1 MVDETDR
8 SLAAI
13 YGDATY
19 HVVAIL
25 PRSHILQ
32 AVAIHNLEILYLQTL
47 YGIDVAHHLI
57 VSFLHGMILG
67 KLYTRLQSL
76 VDIRCDGTLISREQC
91 VTATLSQT
99 ILITDDRTLHNL
111 HIAVDIL
118 HELLDDSNL
127 LPILLTEIST
137 GRTNDKEQATYH
149 LAYTIEVTRTLGTL
163 HHGTY
168 RRELEVAG
176 IRCRIHLL
184 YRRSKHIVSTTS
196 LEELAVSIECTWI
209 TLQVTL
215 VIKLSR
221 IQENGNYRN
230 TVFLNTALNQ
240 RGMTL
245 MKRAHS
251 WHEADFLSLLA
262 TIEKFVLEVN
272 NLIDYFHLL
281 ICFRVQ
287 NNNFFLK

>member
-19 HVVAIL
+19 HVGAIL
-25 PRSHILQ
+25 PRCHILQ

-47 YGIDVAHHLI
+47 YGIDVAHYLV

-67 KLYTRLQSL
+67 KLYARLQSL

-91 VTATLSQT
+91 IAAALSQT

-111 HIAVDIL
+111 HITVDVL

-127 LPILLTEIST
+127 LPVFLTEIST
-137 GRTNDKEQATYH
+137 VRMNDKEQATNY
-149 LAYTIEVTRTLGTL
+149 LAYTIEVARTLGTL

-184 YRRSKHIVSTTS
+184 YRRSKHIVSATS
-196 LEELAVSIECTWI
+196 LKELAVSIECTWI

-230 TVFLNTALNQ
+230 TVFLNTALYQ

-245 MKRAHS
+245 MKRTHS
-251 WHEADFLSLLA
+251 WHKADFLSLLA